1 MPTLALIGRP
11 NVGKSTLFNALV
23 GKRLALVHDRPGVT
37 RDWRTADADL
47 FGDALTV
54 MDTAGVETGTMGD
67 LAAAMRDGTLEALE
81 RADVALLLID
91 GRAGVTAAD
100 ADLAAL
106 ARRSRTPVLLGV
118 TKAENPR
125 AVAATMAEA
134 HALGLGDP
142 IALSAPHGLGLDDLH
157 AALLPYLDGRDA
169 PLPPPLE
176 AEDEEEGGQEE
187 DDGRPIKLAIVGRPN
202 VGKSTLLNALLGQE
216 RALTGPEAGV
226 TRDAIEVP
234 WRAEGAEFRLVDT
247 AGLRRRT
254 RVDDALERMAG
265 AEAHRAIRLAQAV
278 AVVVDATAG
287 LERQDIA
294 IAGHA
299 LDEGRATVL
308 VANKWDAVGD
318 RAAALKE
325 MRERLARSFGQI
337 GAELPIVGLS
347 ALTGARVRALA
358 PAVLQAYARWNVRV
372 GTGPLNRW
380 LAAQV
385 AHRPPPLAPGGRT
398 NKAKYITQVAARP
411 PRFVLWVGQAEAVP
425 EAWRRYLASAL
436 RRDFGMQGVPVRL
449 DIRASKNPYAD

>member
-37 RDWRTADADL
+37 RDWRTAEADL
-47 FGDALTV
+47 FGDALTI
-54 MDTAGVETGTMGD
+54 MDTAGVETG
-67 LAAAMRDGTLEALE
+67 AADAMATAMREGTLEALE

-106 ARRSRTPVLLGV
+106 ARRSKTPVLLGV
-118 TKAENPR
+118 TKAETPR

-134 HALGLGDP
+134 HGLGLGEP

-157 AALLPYLDGRDA
+157 AALGPYLAGQDD
-169 PLPPPLE
+169 PPLE
-176 AEDEEEGGQEE
+176 EEEG
-187 DDGRPIKLAIVGRPN
+187 DDRPIKLAIVGRPN
-202 VGKSTLLNALLGQE
+202 VGKSTLLNALLGRA

-234 WRAEGAEFRLVDT
+234 WRAEGREFRLVDT

-308 VANKWDAVGD
+308 VANKWDAVPD
-318 RAAALKE
+318 RAAALE
-325 MRERLARSFGQI
+325 ALRDRLSRSLGQI

-358 PAVLQAYARWNVRV
+358 PAVVQAYTRWNVRV

-380 LAAQV
+380 LAGQV
-385 AHRPPPLAPGGRT
+385 ARKPPPRAPGGRA
-398 NKAKYITQVAARP
+398 NKAKYMTQVAARP
-411 PRFVLWVGQAEAVP
+411 PRFVLWVAYPDAVP
-425 EAWRRYLASAL
+425 ESWLRYLAAAL
-436 RRDFGMQGVPVRL
+436 RRDFGMGGVPVRV
-449 DIRASKNPYAD
+449 DVRTSDNPYAS